1 MHPTVAPTDVPAF
14 HAADLRTGDVLLMM
28 GEGPLSELIAWA
40 SDGAYSHAAIV
51 ADAGDL
57 IEATT
62 GGVVRTPLRARLA
75 DRDHYRFIDAVR
87 MDGGH
92 GPGLEPAD
100 AAAVLARAASL
111 LGMPYPVDE
120 LALFGVIMAV
130 RGKWPRHALGRL
142 LVRVAL
148 DHALPDDT
156 GRVVCS
162 EVVYRAYAECT
173 AEPAG
178 RLAPVIVVG
187 ERGTA
192 PFPDI
197 DWKRLLEQLW
207 PLLGPRDRQALE
219 PARTALLAGTEDG
232 AGLPGL
238 PVVGDDE
245 LEAARR
251 AALERAGLLAGEGGR
266 AARLDDPGTVVPDPN
281 PRLVSPQDLAASP
294 SFVPLGRVMQRDASH
309 A

>member
-1 MHPTVAPTDVPAF
+1 
-14 HAADLRTGDVLLMM
+14 
-28 GEGPLSELIAWA
+28 
-40 SDGAYSHAAIV
+40 
-51 ADAGDL
+51 
-57 IEATT
+57 
-62 GGVVRTPLRARLA
+62 
-75 DRDHYRFIDAVR
+75 
-87 MDGGH
+87 
-92 GPGLEPAD
+92 
-100 AAAVLARAASL
+100 
-111 LGMPYPVDE
+111 
-120 LALFGVIMAV
+120 
-130 RGKWPRHALGRL
+130 RL

-251 AALERAGLLAGEGGR
+251 AALGRAGLLAGEGGR

-281 PRLVSPQDLAASP
+281 PRLVSPRDPAASP
-294 SFVPLGRVMQRDASH
+294 GLVRGGRVRRRDAPRAWGARRGRRQAAAGGEGGGEQGQSRRGDR
-309 A
+309 AASGSRWMESGAAPAVRT